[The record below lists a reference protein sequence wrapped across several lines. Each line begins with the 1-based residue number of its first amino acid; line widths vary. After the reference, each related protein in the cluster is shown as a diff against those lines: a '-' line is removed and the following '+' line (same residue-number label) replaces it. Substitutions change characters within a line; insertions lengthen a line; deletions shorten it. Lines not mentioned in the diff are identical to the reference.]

1 MARKIGERLHMLRRQ
16 SGLSQ
21 ADLADF
27 LGRANNNAVSRLERG
42 AATSID
48 TDLLEG
54 LIRFVEASG
63 HSANWL
69 LTGRDVS
76 PSVTLERLEEAAQY
90 RRFCEFVDRVPPTHT
105 GEMTPPVVR
114 RIRADMKRQAKEDRS
129 GYRTVPPEAVPSVS
143 DWWRQYVPVVG
154 KIAAGT
160 GLDAVE
166 AREYPP
172 GWCGEF
178 LVYAGAPATAIAVR
192 VEGQSMEPD
201 YMAGDMVVVDP
212 QQRVTAG
219 IACVLLEVDGERE
232 AVLKRIRIKGKSA
245 LLESINQAFAARAI
259 QASQVAAAYKVI
271 DHLKRS

>member
-1 MARKIGERLHMLRRQ
+1 
-16 SGLSQ
+16 
-21 ADLADF
+21 
-27 LGRANNNAVSRLERG
+27 
-42 AATSID
+42 
-48 TDLLEG
+48 
-54 LIRFVEASG
+54 
-63 HSANWL
+63 
-69 LTGRDVS
+69 
-76 PSVTLERLEEAAQY
+76 
-90 RRFCEFVDRVPPTHT
+90 
-105 GEMTPPVVR
+105 
-114 RIRADMKRQAKEDRS
+114 MKRQAKEDRS